1 MRTPLADPKH
11 RYRKTKV
18 RLSFILVNWNTK
30 EHIQEALRSIADTV
44 HDYRHEIFVVDNG
57 SADGSPEA
65 IREAFPGVSL
75 IRNGRNLGFA
85 RAVNQALDQATGH
98 YCVLLNSD
106 ARLMEGAIKTL
117 AAFMEE
123 NPDVGIAGG
132 ELINEDGSRQN
143 SMAPFPSL
151 ATELFNKRLLRILF
165 PRRYPGKERD
175 YPAPLD
181 VDSLVG
187 ACIIVRRQAIEEVGK
202 LDEGYFFFMEETDWC
217 LRMKKAGWRISFVPG
232 ALILHLQ
239 GASASLAK
247 TEARIEYY
255 RSRYRFFLKW
265 HGTGKT
271 ALLKIGLMLRL
282 AAEVA
287 ANSLLLWK
295 RRYRT
300 RWRTYCRLLS
310 WHLRSCPSHE
320 GLREVR
326 YATTDQ
332 Q

>member
-1 MRTPLADPKH
+1 MRIPFADPEQ
-11 RYRKTKV
+11 RRRRTKV
-18 RLSFILVNWNTK
+18 GLSFILVNWNTK
-30 EHIQEALRSIADTV
+30 GHILEALRSIVDTV
-44 HDYRHEIFVVDNG
+44 GGYRHKIFVVDNG
-57 SADGSPEA
+57 STDGSPEA
-65 IREAFPGVSL
+65 IRKAFPRARL
-75 IRNGRNLGFA
+75 IRNEDNLGFA
-85 RAVNQALDQATGH
+85 RAVNQALAQATGN

-117 AAFMEE
+117 ATFMEE

-132 ELINEDGSRQN
+132 QLLNEDGSRQN
-143 SMAPFPSL
+143 SIAPFPSL

-165 PRRYPGKERD
+165 PRQYPGKERD

-187 ACIIVRRQAIEEVGK
+187 ACLIVRCQAMEEVGQ

-217 LRMKKAGWRISFVPG
+217 LRLKEQGWRISFVPQ
-232 ALILHLQ
+232 ARILHLQ

-247 TEARIEYY
+247 AEARIEYY
-255 RSRYRFFLKW
+255 RSRYRFFTKW
-265 HGTGKT
+265 HGRGKT
-271 ALLKIGLMLRL
+271 AFLKIGLMLRL
-282 AAEVA
+282 VVEIAV
-287 ANSLLLWK
+287 NSLLLWNK
-295 RRYRT
+295 RYRT
-300 RWRTYCRLLS
+300 RWKTYCRLLS
-310 WHLRSCPSHE
+310 WHLRSCPSNE